1 MKIDPGSGEFCLAD
15 NQPLSLRDARGVRVI
30 CTTGIL
36 WLTVEG
42 EAGDVFLHLGQS
54 HRIISNGLA
63 LVESIGGGRI
73 RLERPLGLAGLR
85 KHLTWLGSPWQRTG
99 IGLS

>member
-15 NQPLSLRDARGVRVI
+15 NQPLSLRDARGVRVV

-42 EAGDVFLHLGQS
+42 EAGDVFLHVGQS

-73 RLERPLGLAGLR
+73 RLERPRCLAGLR
-85 KHLTWLGSPWQRTG
+85 QHLTRLTSPWYRAG
-99 IGLS
+99 VGLS